1 VLDGES
7 ARGFPDQVVVVT
19 LRDGRAI
26 TKVVP
31 SLQTVKYTLDERIAM
46 FKNTAKALG
55 DRADRLIDVVM
66 NLDSHSVTDVTELA
80 R

>member
-1 VLDGES
+1 
-7 ARGFPDQVVVVT
+7 
-19 LRDGRAI
+19 
-26 TKVVP
+26 
-31 SLQTVKYTLDERIAM
+31 M